1 MKEITTKQGDMLTIY
16 EDNGIYILKYP
27 TFNITMPEVVKEI
40 SKEAVDSYLSGE
52 HSGEELI
59 FYADTGSWE
68 SSVSDEDVARDFL
81 RQFPHNIL
89 KNVEENRKLFSEEE
103 FEELLAKA
111 YELSKLKVLLEPTT
125 IDSIGVVDGHLELLL
140 ADGNEWLPDTEQD
153 HLLKLQEKLNNYI
166 HFIESK
172 QYVDS
177 YGDDFTEKVIN
188 LTFQYAPSDNGLAFL
203 VQVQKVLQPT
213 DIRLKVVVPE

>member
-1 MKEITTKQGDMLTIY
+1 MKEIATKQGDMLKIY
-16 EDNGIYILKYP
+16 EDNGIYVLKYP

-52 HSGEELI
+52 YSGEELI
-59 FYADTGSWE
+59 FYADTGSWK

-111 YELSKLKVLLEPTT
+111 HELSKPKVLLEVTT
-125 IDSIGVVDGHLELLL
+125 IDSLGVVDGHLELLL
-140 ADGNEWLPDTEQD
+140 ADGNAWLPDIEQD

-172 QYVDS
+172 QYVEG

-213 DIRLKVVVPE
+213 DIRLKVVVPK